1 LLECIQAQTAAIEN
15 SEPPKAAYRLYLNSA
30 PGIEEVSNTQ
40 QCGMAREYFG
50 FDFSYPIDAD
60 ICDEIRRLENEGDV
74 ENLDQYASSGG
85 AGSSNGCGI
94 LVDLT
99 EPAARE

>member
-1 LLECIQAQTAAIEN
+1 MECIQAQTAAIEN

-40 QCGMAREYFG
+40 QCFG

-60 ICDEIRRLENEGDV
+60 ICDEIRRLENEGDF